1 MRSPVNVVLDS
12 PWARFGLGIAIGYE
26 LAHRNAAAAKPAMP
40 TRREGILRA
49 VTRVALVAIAESI
62 VRRALVYA

>member
-26 LAHRNAAAAKPAMP
+26 LAHRDAAAKPTP
-40 TRREGILRA
+40 PVRREGILRA
-49 VTRVALVAIAESI
+49 VTRVVFVAIAESI
-62 VRRALVYA
+62 VRRALVHA